1 MITGKAR
8 ACSVFIEMQGVALWT
23 KGKINKRFIRDTK
36 KTVTTLLKCSDLS
49 IETLNKCLNRLN
61 QVYVVVVVGVEDKH

>member
-23 KGKINKRFIRDTK
+23 KGKINKRFIRDNKKNCHNSPQMLRSEHRNTK
-36 KTVTTLLKCSDLS
+36 
-49 IETLNKCLNRLN
+49 
-61 QVYVVVVVGVEDKH
+61 